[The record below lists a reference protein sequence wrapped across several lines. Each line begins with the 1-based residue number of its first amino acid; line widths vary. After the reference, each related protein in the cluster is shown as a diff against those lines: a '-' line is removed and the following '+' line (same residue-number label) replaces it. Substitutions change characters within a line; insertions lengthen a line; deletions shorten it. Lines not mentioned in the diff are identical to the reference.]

1 MICKKIDTIYFFIII
16 KIIANIEFAMVLYL
30 YMLVNIVA
38 LVALM
43 LFETYSIYEYRTC
56 EDYTDRPLYN
66 DYVFICD

>member
-1 MICKKIDTIYFFIII
+1 
-16 KIIANIEFAMVLYL
+16 MVLYL

-66 DYVFICD
+66 DYVFICDWIIGLSFACLGYD

>member
-1 MICKKIDTIYFFIII
+1 
-16 KIIANIEFAMVLYL
+16 MVLYL

>member
-43 LFETYSIYEYRTC
+43 LFETYSIYEYTTC

>member
-1 MICKKIDTIYFFIII
+1 
-16 KIIANIEFAMVLYL
+16 MVLYL

-43 LFETYSIYEYRTC
+43 LFESYSIYEYRMC